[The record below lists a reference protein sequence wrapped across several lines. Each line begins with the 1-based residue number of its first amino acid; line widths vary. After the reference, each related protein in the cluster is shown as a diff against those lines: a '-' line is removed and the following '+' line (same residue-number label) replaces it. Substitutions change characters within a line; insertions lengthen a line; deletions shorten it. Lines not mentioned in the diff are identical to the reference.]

1 MANGKFKRAIL
12 SCPATA
18 SGFRD
23 GLQAIEPSDRG
34 RFSCRRPRALTG
46 SIDLDAS
53 LRAALPNEPR
63 WDYGIG
69 YAPEGR
75 EKVVWV
81 EVHPASSDHV
91 SEVIAKY
98 EWLRSWLSRN
108 IRQLSP
114 PSAVLW
120 VASGRITLLRNSQAA
135 RRLAKSGLDYPRANA
150 DLDDVCS

>member
-1 MANGKFKRAIL
+1 VAKGKFKRAIQA
-12 SCPATA
+12 CPATR
-18 SGFRD
+18 GGYCD
-23 GLQAIEPSDRG
+23 GLQAIHASHRDK
-34 RFSCRRPRALTG
+34 FTCRKPRALTG

-53 LRAALPNEPR
+53 LRAALPNDPR

-75 EKVVWV
+75 EKVAWI

-108 IRQLSP
+108 IHELSP

-120 VASGRITLLRNSQAA
+120 VASGRITLLRNGQAA
-135 RRLAKSGLDYPRANA
+135 RRLARSGLDYPCASA
-150 DLDDVCS
+150 DLDDLCS